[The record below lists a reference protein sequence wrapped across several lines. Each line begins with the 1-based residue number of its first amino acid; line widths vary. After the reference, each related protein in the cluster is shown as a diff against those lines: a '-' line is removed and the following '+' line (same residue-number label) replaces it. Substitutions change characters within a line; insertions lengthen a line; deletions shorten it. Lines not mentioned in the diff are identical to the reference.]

1 MGAQLQDSY
10 ADLERRI
17 AERTRDLETANQA
30 ISRFLAAA
38 SHDLRQPIHALSLLA
53 GQLRSAVR
61 PEERDRILTGI
72 EAGITALGN
81 LFDDLLDISKLEAG
95 AVAAQFEDS
104 QSQPYSARSMPSSP
118 RWRGRKGSG

>member
-17 AERTRDLETANQA
+17 AERTRDLQAANQA
-30 ISRFLAAA
+30 KSRFLAAA

-53 GQLRSAVR
+53 AQLDSPGRSA
-61 PEERDRILTGI
+61 DRNGAVAQIK
-72 EAGITALGN
+72 AGIATLGD

-95 AVAAQFEDS
+95 AVVAS
-104 QSQPYSARSMPSSP
+104 VRI
-118 RWRGRKGSG
+118 